1 MGIESKKI
9 ILYTKD
15 DQKTQA
21 FKDLFAKLELIDNI
35 YPKNEQEFIDS
46 LSFEKILV
54 ILDWDS
60 VGTRESISI
69 LSYLNDNYYVVT
81 GSVHIFMISQQSIP
95 GVLVEYGVAHSY
107 SQEFDIDNIEKVLKD
122 IFENTVIDEA
132 ISQKLSEV
140 FITGK
145 DQSDQEKL
153 VKMEELYKQ
162 YSFNSDVCLSLS
174 NLYMKEKKY
183 DLVPKILNPLVVHE
197 DQSLRELNLIGFAYY
212 EQKQYQ
218 DALIK
223 LQRVDELNHYNVQR
237 LKALSFMYMNDKKFD
252 LLVDIFKYL
261 KELDPDDPEL
271 FKGEAKLR
279 FISEPVEDVCK
290 SLEAHF
296 SKEQI
301 VSMIN
306 EVAVYFIQQN
316 QPEKYEQKILSL
328 YYRACR
334 YSLEDR
340 YSLSKVC
347 FNLALAYY
355 KLADLVKAHYFF
367 MIAAMLDNAYGE
379 AISNAALTRLKLKHD
394 QIIPVDSKDLVK
406 SIFKFAS

>member
-60 VGTRESISI
+60 VGIRESISI

-174 NLYMKEKKY
+174 NLSS
-183 DLVPKILNPLVVHE
+183 DN
-197 DQSLRELNLIGFAYY
+197 
-212 EQKQYQ
+212 
-218 DALIK
+218 
-223 LQRVDELNHYNVQR
+223 
-237 LKALSFMYMNDKKFD
+237 
-252 LLVDIFKYL
+252 
-261 KELDPDDPEL
+261 
-271 FKGEAKLR
+271 
-279 FISEPVEDVCK
+279 
-290 SLEAHF
+290 F
-296 SKEQI
+296 S
-301 VSMIN
+301 
-306 EVAVYFIQQN
+306 
-316 QPEKYEQKILSL
+316 
-328 YYRACR
+328 
-334 YSLEDR
+334 
-340 YSLSKVC
+340 
-347 FNLALAYY
+347 
-355 KLADLVKAHYFF
+355 
-367 MIAAMLDNAYGE
+367 
-379 AISNAALTRLKLKHD
+379 
-394 QIIPVDSKDLVK
+394 
-406 SIFKFAS
+406 